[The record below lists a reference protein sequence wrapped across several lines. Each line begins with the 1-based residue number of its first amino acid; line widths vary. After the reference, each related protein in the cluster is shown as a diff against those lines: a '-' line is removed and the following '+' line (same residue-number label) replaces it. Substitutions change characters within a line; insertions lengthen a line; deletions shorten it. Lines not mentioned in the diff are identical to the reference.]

1 MSVAHYRLSAAFAAS
16 LSLALGA
23 CGLEPVGWSEQPNTT
38 TTQQASTSDPPD
50 ATNGQQAS
58 TGDPGEID
66 TEATIWTVLGLAK
79 KESQRQIGPQTGS
92 TVSPILWQA
101 TLDTLNFV
109 SFASEDPLAGSL
121 VTDWYSPSGK
131 PNERYKVN
139 VFILARSLRSDALV
153 VTVTRQARLG
163 DGNWLETTIARQV
176 EDDLETAILNR
187 ARQLKREWMATMQS
201 QK

>member
-1 MSVAHYRLSAAFAAS
+1 MSVAHYRLSAAFVAS
-16 LSLALGA
+16 LSLAVA
-23 CGLEPVGWSEQPNTT
+23 SCAE
-38 TTQQASTSDPPD
+38 TQSSDPPD

-58 TGDPGEID
+58 TSDPGEID

-139 VFILARSLRSDALV
+139 VFILARSLRSDALA

>member
-1 MSVAHYRLSAAFAAS
+1 MPVVHYRLSVAFAAS
-16 LSLALGA
+16 LSFALAGCA
-23 CGLEPVGWSEQPNTT
+23 ETASRGQPDTT
-38 TTQQASTSDPPD
+38 NTQQASTSE
-50 ATNGQQAS
+50 S
-58 TGDPGEID
+58 SELD

-79 KESQRQIGPQTGS
+79 KESQRQAGPQTGS

-101 TLDTLNFV
+101 ALDTLNFV
-109 SFASEDPLAGSL
+109 TFASEDPLAGSL

-139 VFILARSLRSDALV
+139 VFILARSLRSDALA

-176 EDDLETAILNR
+176 ETDLETAILNR
-187 ARQLKREWMATMQS
+187 ARQLKREWMATIQS
-201 QK
+201 EK

>member
-1 MSVAHYRLSAAFAAS
+1 MPVIHYRLSTAFAAS
-16 LSLALGA
+16 LSLAVASCAATQSSDPSNAPTG
-23 CGLEPVGWSEQPNTT
+23 
-38 TTQQASTSDPPD
+38 QQASTSDP
-50 ATNGQQAS
+50 S
-58 TGDPGEID
+58 EMD

-101 TLDTLNFV
+101 ALDTLNFV

-121 VTDWYSPSGK
+121 VTDWYSPRGK

-139 VFILARSLRSDALV
+139 VFILARSLRSDALA

-176 EDDLETAILNR
+176 EDDLEAAILTR
-187 ARQLKREWMATMQS
+187 ARQLKREWMATAQS
-201 QK
+201 EK